1 MAMPRTPIHRLQERD
16 DAEEESEVVDATL
29 LPPG

>member
-1 MAMPRTPIHRLQERD
+1 MPRTPIHRLQERD
-16 DAEEESEVVDATL
+16 DVEEKAEAVDATL

>member
-1 MAMPRTPIHRLQERD
+1 MPRTPISANPDDEER
-16 DAEEESEVVDATL
+16 AIGGGVIDATL

>member
-1 MAMPRTPIHRLQERD
+1 MPRTPISANPDSDEAL
-16 DAEEESEVVDATL
+16 SEGGSIDATL

>member
-1 MAMPRTPIHRLQERD
+1 MAMPRTPIHRLRENED
-16 DAEEESEVVDATL
+16 VEEESMAVDATL